1 MGTPKSSIPA
11 SRTGAPAR
19 ALVFQT
25 MEESLRS
32 KVCYGLMGKICLS
45 AGGTGGEGFKWTHL
59 WLQRMPCELNIS
71 VSSVLLVVLC
81 TSLRSVSNK
90 TQIVQFQSRCSCPC
104 SLDVPIT
111 PSVPKRFCDSS
122 SCPTGAAWVGREK
135 GNDL

>member
-90 TQIVQFQSRCSCPC
+90 TQTVSGVLVPAVWMCP
-104 SLDVPIT
+104 SPLLFPKDSVTHHRVPLELLGWEE
-111 PSVPKRFCDSS
+111 R
-122 SCPTGAAWVGREK
+122 REMIYRK
-135 GNDL
+135 